1 MQCMK
6 WYKLAGR
13 LAGLCVLLGT
23 VSCSH
28 QAGVEASAPAFT
40 TGHDLPFQRES
51 DKTGVSPTASIPV
64 SEVPTGTVLSVRI
77 QSALSSSHSRPGDA
91 FQAVLDSPIEVDG
104 VTLAPR
110 DSLVSG
116 KVLAAKPAIYGSEV
130 GYVRL
135 ELTAITVNG
144 KSLPLHTATTFVKGL
159 MERGGAATV
168 GAYRPTITK
177 DVEFPS
183 PRPLTFRLTASLS
196 TQN

>member
-1 MQCMK
+1 MQYMK
-6 WYKLAGR
+6 WWKLAG
-13 LAGLCVLLGT
+13 LVVFVGT
-23 VSCSH
+23 MSCSR

-51 DKTGVSPTASIPV
+51 DKTGVSPTSSIST
-64 SEVPTGTVLSVRI
+64 SEAPQGTVLSVRI

-110 DSLVSG
+110 SSLVRG
-116 KVLAAKPAIYGSEV
+116 RVLAAKPAVNGSEV

-135 ELTAITVNG
+135 ELTAITVKG

-159 MERGGAATV
+159 MERGSAATV
-168 GAYRPTITK
+168 GASRPTITK

-183 PRPLTFRLTASLS
+183 PRPLTFRLTAPLN
-196 TQN
+196 TQS